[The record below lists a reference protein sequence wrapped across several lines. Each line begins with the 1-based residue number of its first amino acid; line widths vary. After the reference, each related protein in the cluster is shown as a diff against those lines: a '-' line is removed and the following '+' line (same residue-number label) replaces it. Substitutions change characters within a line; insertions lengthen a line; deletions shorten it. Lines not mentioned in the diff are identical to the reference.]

1 MIASLSGTVAA
12 VRDQTCIV
20 DVNGVGYL
28 VHITSEHKRTLSVGE
43 RNVFFTSLVV
53 REDSMT
59 LFGFESPE
67 STEIFE
73 VLLSVSGVGPR
84 SALAILSELSPAEI
98 LTAVV
103 DENDAAFKKVSGIGP
118 KTAKLII
125 VQLAGKISSLAH
137 SSHASASPYPST
149 EAETVVLN
157 ALVGLGW
164 NEKIA
169 QEALQT
175 LSATSVDRTASSVL
189 LKEALAL
196 LAGKK

>member
-43 RNVFFTSLVV
+43 RHVFFTSLVV

-125 VQLAGKISSLAH
+125 FQLAGKISSLAH
-137 SSHASASPYPST
+137 SSHASASPHPST

-175 LSATSVDRTASSVL
+175 LSATTVDRTASSVL